1 MEFDWMIQPVSEVQE
16 LRQDDGYLDLNMF
29 YGMKNEE
36 EKDAGLKK
44 VKCD

>member
-1 MEFDWMIQPVSEVQE
+1 MIQPIGGVQE
-16 LRQDDGYLDLNMF
+16 LRLGDGYLDLYRF

-36 EKDAGLKK
+36 EKDAGLRK